1 MKAGMAN
8 KSGYISERGLFFFCV
23 VAGFALII
31 ALLDYVPI
39 FLAFLNFPWNAT
51 EWLMFLQLIVFLGS
65 AIVAVNTIQSN
76 RKTSIER
83 VTLDI
88 ILADNKDAE
97 LYDAKNAIFTYA
109 KDPKKYFQRKAE
121 MRDCSPEKEKTNAE
135 NGTAN
140 DRKYRSLSQL
150 CELEA
155 KDLDADEYDVKKK
168 LMYVLNRHEF
178 YAAGI
183 NSGLLDEQLF
193 KRLHCANFIRVWD
206 VTHTAV
212 SQIRSRTKIPTIIK
226 DLEIL
231 ADRWKKNPLKPDDLV
246 E

>member
-1 MKAGMAN
+1 M
-8 KSGYISERGLFFFCV
+8 
-23 VAGFALII
+23 
-31 ALLDYVPI
+31 
-39 FLAFLNFPWNAT
+39 
-51 EWLMFLQLIVFLGS
+51 FLGS

-109 KDPKKYFQRKAE
+109 EDPKKYFERKAE
-121 MRDCSPEKEKTNAE
+121 MRDCRPEKEGLLSNLVFRHIKRRSGEKEEANAE
-135 NGTAN
+135 DGTAN

-212 SQIRSRTKIPTIIK
+212 SQIRSRTKTPTIIK